1 MSEELKKVLE
11 ELRQIT
17 NKFNI
22 TGQGISGNILKG
34 FTIET
39 ETGQGGPVLPTP
51 P

>member
-1 MSEELKKVLE
+1 MSDELKQVLE

-22 TGQGISGNILKG
+22 TGQGVSGSILKG
-34 FTIET
+34 FAVET